1 MRRWLAVAVAVL
13 LVAGL
18 SSAAAVGGRQAAAD
32 APALRPGRARA
43 NRAPIDPTPGA
54 AVAAAAPVPATVAP
68 PPPPR
73 ATGPVSLA
81 GCPPPPAPPSRPSG
95 PPWHPAV
102 MVPETA
108 LAVPPPISPPSVD
121 VRPLLGKGM
130 WLWKYD
136 ATENGDADA
145 IVTKAVAAGLHQLW
159 VRVGDSK
166 DGFYAAKTLDELVPR
181 AHRRGLAVVGW
192 GFPYLYDPVADA
204 GWTQQVL
211 GWRGREG
218 QELDGFSP
226 DLETASEGVAVTERR
241 IQLYLALVRRQAGS
255 LPVVATVFRPTDPLW
270 ASFPYRAIVPYVD
283 AFAPMVYWGCVEPGS
298 AASQALARLSAL
310 RPVLLIGQAYNMA
323 EEGGRR
329 VNPSGDETWRFLDVA
344 RSSGAVGASFWDW
357 QEINQEQWSAMA
369 EFVWPVPR
377 TRRMH

>member
-1 MRRWLAVAVAVL
+1 MRRTVRSTNSNMRTRTATATTSRVTW
-13 LVAGL
+13 
-18 SSAAAVGGRQAAAD
+18 R
-32 APALRPGRARA
+32 PA
-43 NRAPIDPTPGA
+43 
-54 AVAAAAPVPATVAP
+54 
-68 PPPPR
+68 
-73 ATGPVSLA
+73 
-81 GCPPPPAPPSRPSG
+81 G
-95 PPWHPAV
+95 PPWNPAV

-211 GWRGREG
+211 GWRG
-218 QELDGFSP
+218 
-226 DLETASEGVAVTERR
+226 
-241 IQLYLALVRRQAGS
+241 
-255 LPVVATVFRPTDPLW
+255 
-270 ASFPYRAIVPYVD
+270 
-283 AFAPMVYWGCVEPGS
+283 
-298 AASQALARLSAL
+298 
-310 RPVLLIGQAYNMA
+310 
-323 EEGGRR
+323 
-329 VNPSGDETWRFLDVA
+329 
-344 RSSGAVGASFWDW
+344 
-357 QEINQEQWSAMA
+357 
-369 EFVWPVPR
+369 
-377 TRRMH
+377 